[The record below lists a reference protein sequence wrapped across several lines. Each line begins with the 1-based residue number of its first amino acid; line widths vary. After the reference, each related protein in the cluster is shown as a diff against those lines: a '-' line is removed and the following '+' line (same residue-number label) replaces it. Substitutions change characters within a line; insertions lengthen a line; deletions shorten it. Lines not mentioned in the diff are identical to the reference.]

1 MKKSI
6 LVDMDETIVNNRFP
20 TFLEEFLKKV
30 DYTKLKSFNR
40 QDLIKGRENE
50 FKKKYKFNNLYKNEE
65 GSFIEPLNDCIKV
78 LKRLNEKYEVFIVT
92 SYKWKEDIFDPANNL
107 KNKYEY
113 LENYFPFLNSNNFI
127 FIDDKTL
134 IHFDI
139 GIDDNPRNLVNCDLK
154 LLMTERRNKN
164 ISDEELKKQNIVR
177 VNDWNEIYNLLR

>member
-40 QDLIKGRENE
+40 QDLIKGRETE

-92 SYKWKEDIFDPANNL
+92 SYKWKEDIFDAANNL

-113 LENYFPFLNSNNFI
+113 LE
-127 FIDDKTL
+127 K
-134 IHFDI
+134 
-139 GIDDNPRNLVNCDLK
+139 
-154 LLMTERRNKN
+154 
-164 ISDEELKKQNIVR
+164 
-177 VNDWNEIYNLLR
+177 